1 MNRRAFL
8 SAVTGSLLAAPIVA
22 ETQQASRVWRIGFLG
37 ATSPSG
43 YASLVEALRQGL
55 RDHDYVE
62 GKNLII
68 EYRWAEG
75 KYDRLPNLA
84 AELVRQKVDLIV
96 THGTPGTLAAKQATK
111 TIPIVMALTGDAV
124 ANGLV
129 TSNAR
134 PGGNITGTSFFF
146 PELNAKRLELLKEAL
161 PRARRIAALANP
173 DNPATAGAL
182 KAMEQMAGSLTADF
196 HVVDV
201 RGPDEFPR
209 AFSEMVRKRV
219 EGVVVLDDGMLIGNA
234 GKVADLTTKNRL
246 PAIGFQEY
254 VDAGGLMAYGANF
267 PKLWRRAGSFVDK
280 ILKGTRPADLPVEQ
294 ASNFDLIVNLKT
306 ARALGLVIP
315 PSLLGR
321 ADQVIE

>member
-1 MNRRAFL
+1 
-8 SAVTGSLLAAPIVA
+8 
-22 ETQQASRVWRIGFLG
+22 
-37 ATSPSG
+37 
-43 YASLVEALRQGL
+43 
-55 RDHDYVE
+55 
-62 GKNLII
+62 
-68 EYRWAEG
+68 
-75 KYDRLPNLA
+75 
-84 AELVRQKVDLIV
+84 
-96 THGTPGTLAAKQATK
+96 
-111 TIPIVMALTGDAV
+111 MALTGDAV

-129 TSNAR
+129 ASNAR

-182 KAMEQMAGSLTADF
+182 KAVEQTAASLTADF
-196 HVVDV
+196 HTVEV

-209 AFSEMVRKRV
+209 AFSEMVRRRV
-219 EGVVVLDDGMLIGNA
+219 EGVVVLDDGMLIGNIR
-234 GKVADLTTKNRL
+234 KLADLTTKNHL

-267 PKLWRRAGSFVDK
+267 RKLWRRAGSFVDK
-280 ILKGTRPADLPVEQ
+280 IFKGAKPADLPVEQ
-294 ASNFDLIVNLKT
+294 ASSFDLVISLRT

-315 PSLLGR
+315 PSLVGR